1 MIPAV
6 LLAAGASQRLGRPK
20 ALLPYRGS
28 TLVEQAAETLL
39 AAECS
44 PVLVVIG
51 AEGDRIRARIRGLAV
66 DTVECTA
73 AREGMSAS
81 IRAGIEA
88 LRASVPTASGLVLA
102 LVDQPLMSA
111 ELIRRLVADGGP
123 TGLAASD
130 YGEAIGP
137 PAYFGRDLFGELAS
151 LSGDRGAKRVLQA
164 HRDRL
169 RLVPF
174 PGGALD
180 VDREADYER
189 LVSGS

>member
-1 MIPAV
+1 MIPAL

-20 ALLPYRGS
+20 ALLPFRGS

-51 AEGDRIRARIRGLAV
+51 PEAERIRARIRGLAV
-66 DTVECTA
+66 EVIECA
-73 AREGMSAS
+73 ASREGMSAS
-81 IRAGIEA
+81 IRTGIEA
-88 LRASVPTASGLVLA
+88 LRDAVPAASGLVLA
-102 LVDQPLMSA
+102 LVDQPRMSP
-111 ELIRRLVADGGP
+111 ELVRRLVVEGGAG
-123 TGLAASD
+123 GLAASD
-130 YGEAIGP
+130 YGDAIGP
-137 PAYFGRDLFGELAS
+137 PAYFGRDLLGELAS
-151 LSGDRGAKRVLQA
+151 LTGDRGAKRVLQA

-189 LVSGS
+189 LLSGS